1 MSTNSIIRGPQFI
14 QFFQPVINALIELGG
29 SGQPSEVK
37 EVIADKLNIPENEQ
51 SEQIASGASR
61 FSKNVDWARF
71 YLAKAG
77 YIDASKRGVWSLTEN
92 GRSASLSNVEALK
105 LFQDIHQIFSVERKK
120 QKDKTSKS
128 GTSYLS
134 EELLEEDSDHR
145 VILIKKL
152 MNLSSTGF
160 ERLCQRLLR
169 ESGFESVTVIGR
181 SGDGGLDGI
190 GVLQINAFV
199 SFKVLFQ
206 CKRYIGSVTPS
217 QVRDFR
223 GAMMGRADKGI
234 ILTTGT
240 FTSDA
245 KKEAVRDGV
254 PPIELV
260 DGEKLL
266 DMFETLELGLK
277 PRKAYEIDEK
287 FFDDFK

>member
-1 MSTNSIIRGPQFI
+1 
-14 QFFQPVINALIELGG
+14 
-29 SGQPSEVK
+29 
-37 EVIADKLNIPENEQ
+37 
-51 SEQIASGASR
+51 
-61 FSKNVDWARF
+61 
-71 YLAKAG
+71 
-77 YIDASKRGVWSLTEN
+77 LTEN
-92 GRSASLSNVEALK
+92 GRNLKLSNADALK
-105 LFQDIHQIFSVERKK
+105 LFQDIHQTFTVERRK
-120 QKDKTSKS
+120 QRGK
-128 GTSYLS
+128 LS
-134 EELLEEDSDHR
+134 RSETTDISDEIPDEETDHR
-145 VILIKKL
+145 SILLKKI
-152 MNLSSTGF
+152 MTVSPEGF

-169 ESGFESVTVIGR
+169 ESGFESVTVTGR
-181 SGDGGLDGI
+181 SGDGGLDGH

-206 CKRYIGSVTPS
+206 CKRYSSGSVSPS

-223 GAMMGRADKGI
+223 GAMQGRADKGI

-240 FTSDA
+240 FTSEA

-277 PRKAYEIDEK
+277 PKKAYDVDEK